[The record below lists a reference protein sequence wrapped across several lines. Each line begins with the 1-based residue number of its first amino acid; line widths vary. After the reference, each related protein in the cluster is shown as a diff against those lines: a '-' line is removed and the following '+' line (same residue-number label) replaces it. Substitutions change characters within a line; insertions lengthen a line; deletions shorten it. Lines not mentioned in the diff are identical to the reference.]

1 MDLNAAGLLRESD
14 GARKLDEVESWRSSA
29 VFSQTER
36 AALSY
41 AEAVTRSNS
50 DVDDE
55 LFAVVRS
62 KFDEAELVLLTGWI
76 CLENFYSKFNR
87 AFRIDAQGF
96 CLVSREEPLG
106 GDQSESAEAVPQP
119 E

>member
-1 MDLNAAGLLRESD
+1 MDLNAAGLLREAN
-14 GARKLDEVESWRSSA
+14 GHKKLEAVESWRSSTL
-29 VFSQTER
+29 FSNLER
-36 AALSY
+36 AALAY
-41 AEAVTRSNS
+41 AEAVTRSDS

-55 LFAVVRS
+55 LFGVLRRA
-62 KFDEAELVLLTGWI
+62 FDESELVLLTGWI

-96 CLVSREEPLG
+96 CLVPR
-106 GDQSESAEAVPQP
+106 AVPDGEESDSIEATTSP